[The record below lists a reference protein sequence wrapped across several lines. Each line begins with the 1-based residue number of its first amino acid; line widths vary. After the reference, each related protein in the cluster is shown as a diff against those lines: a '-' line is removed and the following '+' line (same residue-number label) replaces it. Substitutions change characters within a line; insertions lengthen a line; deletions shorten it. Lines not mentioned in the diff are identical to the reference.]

1 MNKTKAFSFFAIFT
15 FAGSAWFAYKR
26 FMAGIDMT
34 TFSAGYDP
42 SQLQDGLRT
51 GADGYAADQYV
62 DQSGYNQNLQD
73 VNFQSGQTNYSQP
86 SY

>member
-1 MNKTKAFSFFAIFT
+1 
-15 FAGSAWFAYKR
+15 
-26 FMAGIDMT
+26 MT

-51 GADGYAADQYV
+51 GTDAYGNVADGQQYV
-62 DQSGYNQNLQD
+62 DQGGYNQNLQD